1 MANALTD
8 LANSM
13 FRRRTTSETTGTLGS
28 GAANKAANAALM
40 AEYRNHAKIAEAEGE
55 DFPSFEEWLKQR
67 G

>member
-13 FRRRTTSETTGTLGS
+13 FRRRTSSEAADTLGS
-28 GAANKAANAALM
+28 GLAGRAANAALM
-40 AEYRNHAKIAEAEGE
+40 AEYQNHAKIAKASGE
-55 DFPSFEEWLKQR
+55 EFPSFEEWLKQR